1 MHVKLIIQTKI
12 RVVLLLGYRDSQCP
26 IVVPLLGC
34 REYKLFL
41 KFQRRIP
48 CILVV

>member
-1 MHVKLIIQTKI
+1 MHGKLIIETKI
-12 RVVLLLGYRDSQCP
+12 RVVLLLGYRESQCP
-26 IVVPLLGC
+26 IIVPLLGC

-41 KFQRRIP
+41 KLQCRIL